1 MSHANWHARALAA
14 LERSLSPVPSERN
27 EIDWKSAL
35 SENTDKLA
43 QHLSAFSNS
52 DDGGYLAFG
61 IANDGSPAPMGR
73 GEMEQVIQR
82 LGQIARNGVEPPV
95 ELDHTVIEHRGH
107 PVLLIRIPEHPS
119 PPVHLRGKDI
129 FHSYIRSAGSTEK
142 MSRQEIAQAIAH
154 SAGDH
159 FEDRAASYDLSADQV
174 LDLLDHDSFFRLEG
188 KRPPGNTDGIIRA
201 LEADKIIRPA
211 GRGWNITNLGALL
224 FARDIARF
232 EHLKRKMVRVIIYGG
247 TKRSRSESKE
257 IIGTRGFAS
266 GFAGLVKYI
275 HDLLP
280 PNEVIKGALREE
292 RKLYPEVAI
301 REFVANALIHQDLEM
316 TGSSVMIEMFKDRI
330 EITNPGRPLV
340 DPERFID
347 SAPRS
352 RNEAMA
358 SLMRRMHICEERG
371 SGVDLAIEAI
381 EEHQLPAPKFQ
392 RENDHLRVT
401 LFAPTPTGRMRKE
414 DRVRAIYQHAC
425 LLHVNH
431 RELTNASVRRRF
443 NIAERNHPMAS
454 RYIAEAVEA
463 GVIVPKDPESV
474 SKRNASYIPSW
485 AV

>member
-1 MSHANWHARALAA
+1 
-14 LERSLSPVPSERN
+14 
-27 EIDWKSAL
+27 
-35 SENTDKLA
+35 
-43 QHLSAFSNS
+43 
-52 DDGGYLAFG
+52 
-61 IANDGSPAPMGR
+61 
-73 GEMEQVIQR
+73 
-82 LGQIARNGVEPPV
+82 
-95 ELDHTVIEHRGH
+95 
-107 PVLLIRIPEHPS
+107 
-119 PPVHLRGKDI
+119 
-129 FHSYIRSAGSTEK
+129 
-142 MSRQEIAQAIAH
+142 MSRQEIAQAIAN

-159 FEDRAASYDLSADQV
+159 FEDRTASHDLSAEQV

-188 KRPPGNTDGIIRA
+188 KRPPSHSDGIIKA
-201 LEADKIIRPA
+201 LETDKVIVP
-211 GRGWNITNLGALL
+211 GSHGWNITNLGALL

-232 EHLKRKMVRVIIYGG
+232 DTLKRKMVRVVVYNG
-247 TKRSRSESKE
+247 TKRSRTESKE
-257 IIGTRGFAS
+257 IVGTRGFAS

-280 PNEVIKGALREE
+280 PNEVIKGALRQE

-316 TGSSVMIEMFKDRI
+316 SGSSVLIEVFTDRI

-352 RNEAMA
+352 RNESMA

-371 SGVDLAIEAI
+371 SGVDLAIEAV

-414 DRVRAIYQHAC
+414 DRIRALYQHAC
-425 LLHVNH
+425 LLYVNH
-431 RELTNASVRRRF
+431 REMTNASVRKRF
-443 NIAERNHPMAS
+443 SIAERNHPMAS

-463 GVIVPKDPESV
+463 GVVIPSNPESV
-474 SKRNASYIPSW
+474 SKRNASYIPIW
-485 AV
+485 AG

>member
-1 MSHANWHARALAA
+1 MSLPAWHGRALAA
-14 LERSLSPVPSERN
+14 LERSLTPVPSERN

-43 QHLSAFSNS
+43 QHLSAFSNF
-52 DDGGYLAFG
+52 DGGGYLAFG
-61 IANDGSPAPMGR
+61 IANDGASAPLSR
-73 GEMEQVIQR
+73 EEMEHVVQR
-82 LGQIARNGVEPPV
+82 LGQIARTGVEPPV
-95 ELDHTVIEHRGH
+95 ELDHTIMEHRGH
-107 PVLLIRIPEHPS
+107 PVLLIRVPEHGS
-119 PPVHLRGKDI
+119 RPVHLRGKDI

-142 MSRQEIAQAIAH
+142 MSRQEIAQAIAN

-159 FEDRAASYDLSADQV
+159 FEDRIVTHDLSTDQV

-188 KRPPGNTDGIIRA
+188 KRPPGNSDGIIRA
-201 LEADKIIRPA
+201 LEGDRVVQA
-211 GRGWNITNLGALL
+211 GSRGWNITNLGALL

-232 EHLKRKMVRVIIYGG
+232 EPLKRKMVRVVIYSGI
-247 TKRSRSESKE
+247 KRSRTESKE

-316 TGSSVMIEMFKDRI
+316 SGSSVLIEVFTDRI

-352 RNEAMA
+352 RNESMA

-371 SGVDLAIEAI
+371 SGVDLAIEAV
-381 EEHQLPAPKFQ
+381 EEHQLPPPKFQ
-392 RENDHLRVT
+392 RENDHMRVT
-401 LFAPTPTGRMRKE
+401 LFAPTPTGRMKKE

-425 LLHVNH
+425 LLYVNH
-431 RELTNASVRRRF
+431 REMTNATVRKRF
-443 NIAERNHPMAS
+443 SISESNHPMAS

-463 GVIVPKDPESV
+463 GVVIPRDPESL

-485 AV
+485 AS